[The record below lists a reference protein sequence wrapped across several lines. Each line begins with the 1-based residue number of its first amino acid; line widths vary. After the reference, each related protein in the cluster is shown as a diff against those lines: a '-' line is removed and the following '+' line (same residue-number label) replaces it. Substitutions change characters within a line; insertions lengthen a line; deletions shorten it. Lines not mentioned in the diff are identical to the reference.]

1 MDELIQAVQ
10 SARPAVLA
18 NTIFAAPAIA
28 LFSAA
33 SNVAR
38 AITLSPTSRA
48 RRGMSMGPSWLL
60 ATTASEKHRQRQ
72 EPAFLTLNVAFVP
85 TDHGLDIVL
94 GEC

>member
-1 MDELIQAVQ
+1 
-10 SARPAVLA
+10 
-18 NTIFAAPAIA
+18 
-28 LFSAA
+28 
-33 SNVAR
+33 
-38 AITLSPTSRA
+38 
-48 RRGMSMGPSWLL
+48 MSMGPSWLL